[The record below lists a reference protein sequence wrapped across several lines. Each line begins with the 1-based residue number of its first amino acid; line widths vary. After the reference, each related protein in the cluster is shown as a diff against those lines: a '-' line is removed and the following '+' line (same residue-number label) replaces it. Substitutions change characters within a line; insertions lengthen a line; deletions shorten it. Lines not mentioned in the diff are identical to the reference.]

1 MNAIENEEKKA
12 IESCMPEK
20 TDVANDFEEFKK
32 VMLNTVSV
40 AKNQAVRIDTMITIR
55 DDMNKFFDFEHDVND
70 VRMMQLTLK
79 SLYEEIEKVVQE
91 SSFDDFKAEEWVDPF
106 AYLIRDAGDVENWVQ
121 AFEAYMAFMTV
132 RPYAE
137 KFAGFYRYVSERLE
151 ETEEE

>member
-40 AKNQAVRIDTMITIR
+40 AKSQAVRIDTMITVR

-70 VRMMQLTLK
+70 VRMMQLNLK
-79 SLYEEIEKVVQE
+79 GLYEEIEKIVDSMTFE
-91 SSFDDFKAEEWVDPF
+91 DFCSDEWTDPF
-106 AYLIRDAGDVENWVQ
+106 AFLIPDAGEVESWNQ